1 MAAMVL
7 WGIAAA
13 STLLSGFPAGALEKC
28 ILLLTGAYGVALTLW
43 SGRAR

>member
-1 MAAMVL
+1 MVAMAL
-7 WGIAAA
+7 WGLAAA
-13 STLLSGFPAGALEKC
+13 LTLWSGFPAGPIEKG